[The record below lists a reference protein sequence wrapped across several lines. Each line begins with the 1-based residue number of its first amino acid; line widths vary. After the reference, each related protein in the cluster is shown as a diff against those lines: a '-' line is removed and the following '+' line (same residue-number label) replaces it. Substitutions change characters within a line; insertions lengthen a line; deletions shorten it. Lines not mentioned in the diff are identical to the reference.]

1 MINTDHVQTQ
11 RSLGI
16 WSATALVVGN
26 MIGSGVFLLPAA
38 LAPFGAA
45 SLLGWGL
52 STVGA
57 LLLALAFADLGRR
70 YPVSGGPYT
79 FSRIAFG
86 DFVGFMMAW
95 CYWISTWCAVAAI
108 AVAFTGSMT
117 SLLPEWL
124 GTPERA
130 AACSLGV
137 LWLCTAC
144 NLAGV
149 RSAGIAQLVTTILK
163 LLPLIAIIALGARAM
178 NFTAFRPFNPSP
190 NGLLDVTTMSAA
202 LALWALLGFES
213 ATIPAEHV
221 ADAER
226 TVPRATLI
234 GIVIAATV
242 TVAACTVV
250 FGLVPIEQLKDSPAP
265 FADAAQVLWG
275 NAGGVLMAAAMA
287 VSCLGALNGWILI
300 QGQIPYAAARDG
312 LFPKPFAATDER
324 GTPRAGLVIGS
335 ALASLLVCTNYNGSL
350 VSVFTSAALLATAAC
365 LLPYLLTAA
374 AFWKLDGVIAQR
386 AWWRRPVAALGFVY
400 SIWAL
405 IGTGTAVLSW
415 GAGLLLAGLPVY
427 AWMRRG
433 ATPAAARVPP

>member
-1 MINTDHVQTQ
+1 MSSAA
-11 RSLGI
+11 RPLGL

-45 SLLGWGL
+45 SLLGWAL
-52 STVGA
+52 SIVGA

-70 YPVSGGPYT
+70 YPISGGPYT

-86 DFVGFMMAW
+86 DFTGFMMAW

-117 SLLPEWL
+117 SLSPDWL
-124 GTPERA
+124 GTPARA
-130 AACSLGV
+130 AACSLAV

-163 LLPLIAIIALGARAM
+163 LLPLIAIVALGANAM
-178 NFTAFRPFNPSP
+178 HGSAFRPFNPSP
-190 NGLLDVTTMSAA
+190 NGLLNVTTMSAA

-234 GIVIAATV
+234 GIVIAALV

-250 FGLVPIEQLKDSPAP
+250 LGLVPLDRLKDSPAP
-265 FADAAQVLWG
+265 FADAAQMLWG
-275 NAGGVLMAAAMA
+275 PWGSIAMAAAMA
-287 VSCLGALNGWILI
+287 ISCLGALNGWILI
-300 QGQIPYAAARDG
+300 QGQIPFAAARDG
-312 LFPKPFAATDER
+312 LFPRPFAAVDAR
-324 GTPRAGLVIGS
+324 GTPRTGLVVGS
-335 ALASLLVCTNYNGSL
+335 LLASLLVCANYNGSL

-374 AFWKLDGVIAQR
+374 AFWKLDGAFADR
-386 AWWRRPVAALGFVY
+386 ATWRKPVAALGLIY
-400 SIWAL
+400 SVWAL
-405 IGTGTAVLSW
+405 IGTGSVVLLW

-427 AWMRRG
+427 FWMKRG
-433 ATPAAARVPP
+433 AASAAVQLP

>member
-1 MINTDHVQTQ
+1 MNSPA
-11 RSLGI
+11 RALGL

-38 LAPFGAA
+38 LAPYGAA

-70 YPVSGGPYT
+70 YPICGGPYT

-108 AVAFTGSMT
+108 AVAFAGSVT
-117 SLLPEWL
+117 SLLPGL
-124 GTPERA
+124 LDTPARA
-130 AACSLGV
+130 AACALGV

-163 LLPLIAIIALGARAM
+163 LLPLIAIIVIGASAMDFRA
-178 NFTAFRPFNPSP
+178 FTPFNPSP
-190 NGLLDVTTMSAA
+190 NSLLDVTTASAA

-234 GIVIAATV
+234 GIVLAATV

-250 FGLVPIEQLKDSPAP
+250 LGLVPLQQLKDSPAP
-265 FADAAQVLWG
+265 FADAARALWG
-275 NAGGVLMAAAMA
+275 DAGSIAMALAMA

-300 QGQIPYAAARDG
+300 QGQIPFAAARDN
-312 LFPKPFAATDER
+312 LFPRPFAQVDER
-324 GTPRAGLVIGS
+324 GTPRTGLVIGS
-335 ALASLLVCTNYNGSL
+335 VLASLLVCTNYNGSL

-365 LLPYLLTAA
+365 LLPYLFTAA
-374 AFWKLDGVIAQR
+374 AFWKLDGRFADR
-386 AWWRRPVAALGFVY
+386 AAWRKPVALAGLVY
-400 SIWAL
+400 SVWAL
-405 IGTGTAVLSW
+405 IGTGTVVLLW

-427 AWMRRG
+427 AWLKRS
-433 ATPAAARVPP
+433 APAAASPLP

>member
-1 MINTDHVQTQ
+1 MIEVNDIRTR
-11 RSLGI
+11 RSLGV

-45 SLLGWGL
+45 SLLGWAL

-70 YPVSGGPYT
+70 YPVCGGPYT
-79 FSRIAFG
+79 YSRIAFG
-86 DFVGFMMAW
+86 DFTGFMMAW

-108 AVAFTGSMT
+108 AVAFTGSAT
-117 SLLPEWL
+117 SLLPGLL
-124 GTPERA
+124 GTPARA
-130 AACSLGV
+130 AGCSLAV

-163 LLPLIAIIALGARAM
+163 VLPLIAIVAIGARAM
-178 NFTAFRPFNPSP
+178 HFEAFHPFNPSP
-190 NGLLDVTTMSAA
+190 SGLLDVTTMSAA

-221 ADAER
+221 QDAER

-234 GIVIAATV
+234 GIVVAASV

-250 FGLVPIEQLKDSPAP
+250 LGLVPLALLKDSPAP
-265 FADAAQVLWG
+265 FADAARALWG
-275 NAGGVLMAAAMA
+275 DAGAVVMAAAMA

-300 QGQIPYAAARDG
+300 QGQIPFAAARDG
-312 LFPKPFAATDER
+312 LFPKPFAQVDER
-324 GTPRAGLVIGS
+324 GTPRTGLVIGS
-335 ALASLLVCTNYNGSL
+335 VLASLLVCTNYNGSL
-350 VSVFTSAALLATAAC
+350 VSVFTYAALLATAAC
-365 LLPYLLTAA
+365 LLPYLFTAA
-374 AFWKLDGVIAQR
+374 AFWKLDADFAQP
-386 AWWRRPVAALGFVY
+386 APWRKPVALLGVLY
-400 SIWAL
+400 SVWAL
-405 IGTGTAVLSW
+405 IGTGPVVWLW
-415 GAGLLLAGLPVY
+415 GTGLLIAGVPVY
-427 AWMRRG
+427 FFMKRG
-433 ATPAAARVPP
+433 AAAATEAAP